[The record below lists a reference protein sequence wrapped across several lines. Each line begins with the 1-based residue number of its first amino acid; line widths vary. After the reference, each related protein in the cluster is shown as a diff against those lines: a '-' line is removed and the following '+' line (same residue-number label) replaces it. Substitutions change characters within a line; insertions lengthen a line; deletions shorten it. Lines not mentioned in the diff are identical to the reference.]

1 MLTRIEIEGFKTF
14 EQFSLDLEPFMVVV
28 GPNATGK
35 SNLFDAI
42 QLLSHLAVDDL
53 RTAFNALRGE
63 PHELFRIQPDGQ
75 PGRRMSLAAEVLLH
89 RTVEDPWGGT
99 AHVRQT
105 RIRYEV
111 DIERRMDSRG
121 IERLV
126 VARETAE
133 PIRGN
138 ADGWRPHGRSP
149 SAAFRRAFMT
159 YGRSTPFLSTQ
170 EVNGLPTFHIHQDPT
185 GGRNRSAS
193 AAETT
198 ILSSITSAE
207 FPHLFALREELR
219 SWKFLQLD
227 PGALRKPSLKNAPE
241 MLEPDGS
248 NLPTVLARIEAET
261 RMDSRPHGVLTD
273 IGADLSRLI
282 SGIARVDVEEDELN
296 RKFRVKIQ
304 VGGEHAFSSQVVSDG
319 TLRVLAL
326 LTMLHDPKHRGLVCF
341 EEPENGIHPAR
352 LGALIGILRGM
363 VTRADRTHYDTDGA
377 LVQML
382 LNSHSPVVLSHLDST
397 EMVFA
402 DTVTVLDP
410 ATRSRQRKTRMRRI
424 LPDDQGVL
432 PIGPDERGGH
442 ATRFDVAQ
450 YLQTVL
456 QQAG

>member
-1 MLTRIEIEGFKTF
+1 MLTRIEIDGFKTF
-14 EQFSLDLEPFMVVV
+14 EKFSLDLEPFMVVV

-42 QLLSHLAVDDL
+42 QLLSRLAVDDL
-53 RTAFNALRGE
+53 RTAFNGLRGE
-63 PHELFRIQPDGQ
+63 PHELFRIQPSGE
-75 PGRRMSLAAEVLLH
+75 PGSRMSLAVEVLLH
-89 RTVEDPWGGT
+89 RTVADPWGGT
-99 AHVRQT
+99 ARVRHT
-105 RIRYEV
+105 RLRYEV
-111 DIERRMDSRG
+111 DLERRTDARG

-149 SAAFRRAFMT
+149 SAAFKRAFMS

-170 EVNGLPTFHIHQDPT
+170 DVNGIPTFHIHQDPT
-185 GGRNRSAS
+185 GGRNRSAT

-227 PGALRKPSLKNAPE
+227 PGALRKPSPKNAPE
-241 MLEPDGS
+241 VLEPDGS

-261 RMDSRPHGVLTD
+261 RTEPRPHGALTE

-282 SGIARVDVEEDELN
+282 SGVARVDVEEDELN
-296 RKFRVKIQ
+296 RKFRVKVQ
-304 VGGEHAFSSQVVSDG
+304 VGGEHAFSSGVISDG

-326 LTMLHDPKHRGLVCF
+326 LTMLHDPKHSGLVCF

-352 LGALIGILRGM
+352 LEALIDILRGM
-363 VTRADRTHYDTDGA
+363 VTRADLTHYDERAA
-377 LVQML
+377 LTQML
-382 LNSHSPVVLSHLDST
+382 LNSHSPVVLSHLDGT
-397 EMVFA
+397 EVVFA
-402 DTVTVLDP
+402 DTVTVVDP
-410 ATRSRQRKTRMRRI
+410 ASRTRSRKTRMRRI
-424 LPDDQGVL
+424 VPDDQGDL
-432 PIGPDERGGH
+432 GIGQRDRGGY

-450 YLQTVL
+450 YLKTVV